1 MTDKEETAIALA
13 SDQIINA
20 RDFCGDEREA
30 AIEAIRNYG
39 LRPTRRLVSMAFA
52 DANREWSRWQRQAGV
67 TKPIS
72 QSERARIERVME

>member
-1 MTDKEETAIALA
+1 MTDQEETAIALA

-30 AIEAIRNYG
+30 AIEAILDYG
-39 LRPTRRLVSMAFA
+39 LRPTRKLVGLAFA
-52 DANREWSRWQRQAGV
+52 DANREWSRCQREAGV